1 MDKVYSID
9 YSKYTV
15 YPTAKIKKMEI
26 KYDTAAVTDT
36 SDVYKT
42 YKATKDLATAYDN
55 VMNAL
60 SGHEKN
66 TSTVASTT
74 VTKIVTVKAPAKAKI
89 KSAKKAKIKINK
101 VAGASGYQIR
111 YSISKKYTK
120 KTTTTLKTRKTT
132 YTLKKLKNKK
142 YYVKVRAY
150 KLSGTKT
157 IYGKWSATK
166 TIKK

>member
-1 MDKVYSID
+1 M
-9 YSKYTV
+9 
-15 YPTAKIKKMEI
+15 
-26 KYDTAAVTDT
+26 
-36 SDVYKT
+36 
-42 YKATKDLATAYDN
+42 
-55 VMNAL
+55 
-60 SGHEKN
+60 
-66 TSTVASTT
+66 
-74 VTKIVTVKAPAKAKI
+74 KAPAKAKI
-89 KSAKKAKIKINK
+89 KSAKRTSTKKAKIKINK
-101 VAGASGYQIR
+101 VTGASGYQIR
-111 YSISKKYTK
+111 YSTSKKYTK